1 MNYFSYAGVCHLHF
15 LLLTLVI
22 ADYAINSILYQ
33 RGIYPADE
41 FEQKKKYGLP
51 LMVTKD
57 AAVRQYLNRVLSQ
70 IQTWLMNGDIQ
81 KLVVVIIDVDSNETK
96 ERWNFDIQMDM
107 DAAASGSEKP
117 QQEIVNEIRTI
128 IRQITSSI
136 SYLPLLE
143 GRCIFDILIYT
154 NQEAPIPTKWEESG
168 ARLIENSD
176 QVRLYSFSTNI
187 HKVDALVSYA
197 ADPI

>member
-1 MNYFSYAGVCHLHF
+1 
-15 LLLTLVI
+15 
-22 ADYAINSILYQ
+22 
-33 RGIYPADE
+33 
-41 FEQKKKYGLP
+41 
-51 LMVTKD
+51 MVTKD
-57 AAVRQYLNRVLSQ
+57 AEVRQYLNRVLSQ

-81 KLVVVIIDVDSNETK
+81 KLVVVIIDVDSNDTK

-107 DAAASGSEKP
+107 DAAAAGSEKP

>member
-1 MNYFSYAGVCHLHF
+1 MSRAVRCE
-15 LLLTLVI
+15 LVRS
-22 ADYAINSILYQ
+22 DYAINSILYQ
-33 RGIYPADE
+33 RGIYPEDE

-51 LMVTKD
+51 LLVTKD
-57 AAVRQYLNRVLSQ
+57 AGVRQYLNRVLSQ

-81 KLVVVIIDVDSNETK
+81 KLVVVIIDIESNETK
-96 ERWNFDIQMDM
+96 ERWNFDIQMDV
-107 DAAASGSEKP
+107 DAAVTGSEKP

-136 SYLPLLE
+136 TYLPLLE

-154 NQEAPIPTKWEESG
+154 NQSAPIPTKWEESG
-168 ARLIENSD
+168 ARLIENSE

-187 HKVDALVSYA
+187 HKVDSLVAYQ